1 MAPPA
6 KRQKRLL
13 VTSSDDESDV
23 RAADTPVPT
32 RSQAKA
38 PKSNTSRSSIAS
50 QPGPDALPND
60 HAAKQKSQNKAQA
73 SRPISSF
80 FSART
85 QAGQSNGRKA
95 PEVVTPEVED
105 LGDLIVDDFPVENV
119 NDLRGTSTSAAL
131 DRRKKQPGPAHYNA
145 AATNRSSR
153 SSLQDRSRR
162 FKIPECASSPGTS
175 PAMSGAAKVNSSA
188 NDLRPWA
195 EKYGPNNLEEL
206 MVHNKKVS
214 DVRIWLE
221 NVLRGQDRKVRSL
234 GAFAL
239 VQSLIVSKRLLILK
253 GPSGAGKTATISMLA
268 KAMKVDVS
276 EWKNPVGSEFSSETY
291 LSMSAHFEDF
301 LGRSGKFNE
310 LALADINGNVS
321 ATPSTC
327 VDALSESTRERIIL
341 MEEFPNTFMST
352 SSALHSFR
360 SSVLRYLVFNT
371 PATGAFPSNKQGDNL
386 NVAPV
391 VMIITETRPT
401 TSVAAS
407 DSFTAHRLLG
417 PELLSHPGVSTIE
430 FNPIAPTYL
439 TKALDLVVQKEAR
452 QSGRRRV
459 PGPAVL
465 TKLGEVGDIRSAIG
479 SLEFLC
485 LRGDGGD
492 DWGGRVAS
500 RAKKGAN
507 ASSTLTTM
515 ETESLEMV
523 TRREST
529 LGLFHAVGKVV
540 YNKRDDS
547 AGGDA
552 ACEPPPQP
560 PSHLRGH
567 VKLRVPQ
574 VSADQLIGETGTDV
588 ATFIA
593 ALHENF
599 VLSCEGTSFTD
610 SLDGCL
616 DALSDSDILG
626 SPRGGRFGSFG
637 GHGNGT
643 FQGAASDT
651 LRQDE
656 MCFQIAVRGLLFALP
671 DPVKRRMHP
680 TSGERGGKKDTYR
693 MFYPTS
699 MRLSKQ
705 IEEIDGLVGQWTDRL
720 RANAVRLG
728 KPKGSHGGQFT
739 RLWSKGG
746 VQPSKVTAEDPS
758 QLDKDDPEPCRTSL
772 GCTRTEVIVER
783 LPYITKIEQGS
794 TASTH
799 LEELERITQFHGIT
813 PPGKE
818 SLEDEDVGEGAIVR
832 DWTTDGAAEHKVS
845 GGAPRASLSLQI
857 GQIGTGQTG
866 KAGSTLVLPF
876 EDEVGR
882 AQLYLSDDDIE
893 DG

>member
-1 MAPPA
+1 M
-6 KRQKRLL
+6 
-13 VTSSDDESDV
+13 SSDDDESDA
-23 RAADTPVPT
+23 RAADEPVPT

-38 PKSNTSRSSIAS
+38 PKTNTGRSSIAPH
-50 QPGPDALPND
+50 PGPDALPKD
-60 HAAKQKSQNKAQA
+60 HAARPKSQYKAQA

-80 FSART
+80 FSAWT
-85 QAGQSNGRKA
+85 QAGQPNGGK
-95 PEVVTPEVED
+95 PLEVVTSEVED

-119 NDLRGTSTSAAL
+119 NNLGGTSTSAAL

-145 AATNRSSR
+145 AATNRSSLQGR
-153 SSLQDRSRR
+153 SKK
-162 FKIPECASSPGTS
+162 FKIPECASSTGTS
-175 PAMSGAAKVNSSA
+175 PAISGAAEAKSSA

-214 DVRIWLE
+214 DVRNWLE
-221 NVLRGQDRKVRSL
+221 SVLRGQDRKVRPL
-234 GAFAL
+234 RAFAL

-268 KAMKVDVS
+268 KAMNVKVS
-276 EWKNPVGSEFSSETY
+276 EWKNPVGSEFSSEAY
-291 LSMSAHFEDF
+291 LSMSAHFEEF

-321 ATPSTC
+321 ATPSTS
-327 VDALSESTRERIIL
+327 VDALSESTRGRIIL

-360 SSVLRYLVFNT
+360 SSVLQYLVFNT
-371 PATGAFPSNKQGDNL
+371 SAVGAFLSKKQADDL
-386 NVAPV
+386 NVTPM

-401 TSVAAS
+401 TSTASS

-439 TKALDLVVQKEAR
+439 TKALDLVVKKEAR

-485 LRGDGGD
+485 VRGDDGD
-492 DWGGRVAS
+492 NWGGRVAS
-500 RAKKGAN
+500 RAKKGAK
-507 ASSTLTTM
+507 ASSALTTM

-540 YNKRDDS
+540 YNKRDDF

-552 ACEPPPQP
+552 AREPPPQP
-560 PSHLRGH
+560 PNHLRGH
-567 VKLRVPQ
+567 VRLRVPQ
-574 VSADQLIGETGTDV
+574 VAADQLIGETGTDI

-599 VLSCEGTSFTD
+599 VLSCEGNSFTD

-656 MCFQIAVRGLLFALP
+656 MCFQVAVRGLLFALP
-671 DPVKRRMHP
+671 DPVKRRTHP
-680 TSGERGGKKDTYR
+680 TSGRSGGKKDTYR

-720 RANAVRLG
+720 RASAVPLG
-728 KPKGSHGGQFT
+728 KPLGSSHGGQVT
-739 RLWSKGG
+739 HLRSKRE
-746 VQPSKVTAEDPS
+746 VQPSEVTAEHPS
-758 QLDKDDPEPCRTSL
+758 QLDKYDPEPFRTSL
-772 GCTRTEVIVER
+772 GCTRTGLIVER
-783 LPYITKIEQGS
+783 LPYITKIEQRS
-794 TASTH
+794 AASTH
-799 LEELERITQFHGIT
+799 LNELERITQFHGIT
-813 PPGKE
+813 PPGNE
-818 SLEDEDVGEGAIVR
+818 ALEDEDVGDGAVVS
-832 DWTTDGAAEHKVS
+832 DWTTDGPAEHNLI
-845 GGAPRASLSLQI
+845 GRAPSASLQI
-857 GQIGTGQTG
+857 GVAQIG
-866 KAGSTLVLPF
+866 KAASTLVLPV
-876 EDEVGR
+876 EEEVG
-882 AQLYLSDDDIE
+882 QLYLSDDDIE
-893 DG
+893 DD